1 MPEGV
6 AADAERTAF
15 LASRDYRVP
24 RFWNND
30 VLGNI
35 EGTVA
40 QIALALDATH
50 GPPPLTP
57 PHRKRG
63 EGNPLPVVRGK
74 DSDA

>member
-35 EGTVA
+35 DGVMTAIVEALESRKLDQFSTS
-40 QIALALDATH
+40 IAS
-50 GPPPLTP
+50 GC
-57 PHRKRG
+57 PH
-63 EGNPLPVVRGK
+63 P
-74 DSDA
+74 